1 MLEVTQIVAG
11 SEVSSTQL
19 SCAAMLLY
27 GTGQRDSVQQTV
39 CGGRS
44 HLSQQVPGELIIIE
58 REKEN
63 DRWRGA
69 KLREV
74 ARGD

>member
-1 MLEVTQIVAG
+1 MATTPLTHSVQVYNEAFEPKKI
-11 SEVSSTQL
+11 
-19 SCAAMLLY
+19 Y